1 MSPNLLK
8 ANGLVSGYGQVQ
20 VLWGTGLKVQVE
32 ETVLLMGPNGAG
44 KTTLIKTLMGLLK
57 RWEGKVEFEGVD
69 ISRYRTD
76 RRVRAGIAYM
86 SEIGCFSGLSV
97 DDNLRVGA
105 QFLPAIGSKQHI
117 AELYQRFP
125 TLAQKR
131 RALGG
136 SLSGG
141 QRKIL
146 GIAKALAGKPK
157 LLVMDEPSAG
167 LSPLFVKEV
176 IAVLG
181 QFREL
186 GLSLLIA
193 EQDVK
198 FLKLADRVYTLEGG
212 RIGFEGTVAQLHADD
227 ALERAY
233 FGLKKDAKAT
243 ESGPKGGRTELSGN

>member
-1 MSPNLLK
+1 MSTDLLK
-8 ANGLVSGYGQVQ
+8 ATGLISGYGQVQ
-20 VLWGTGLKVQVE
+20 VLWGAGLTVRPQ

-57 RWEGKVEFEGVD
+57 RWDGQIEFQGID
-69 ISRYRTD
+69 ISRQRTD

-86 SEIGCFSGLSV
+86 SEIGCFPGLSV
-97 DDNLRVGA
+97 DDNLRVGG
-105 QFLPAIGSKQHI
+105 QFLPANGFKQHI
-117 AELYQRFP
+117 DELYQRFP

-146 GIAKALAGKPK
+146 GIAKALASKPK

-176 IAVLG
+176 IGVLG
-181 QFREL
+181 QFRTL

-212 RIGFEGTVAQLHADD
+212 RIGFEGTVAQMHADA

-233 FGLKKDAKAT
+233 FGLKKDSQAVV
-243 ESGPKGGRTELSGN
+243 S